1 MLLYSNRSLLYIA
14 DSSKTGATQ
23 RCVAEVCQLAGSDS
37 RTGHRRWSAN
47 LTKRL
52 DTKMSQKKLI
62 RNGVIAATA
71 ASAIVFASVGSAA
84 TSYFE
89 NFEALDISSPTAL
102 GDAGW
107 LVGGCDPVGCYFAFP
122 APNGG
127 DAFSAIVSGQ
137 GGPDQG
143 GQQLSVYN
151 DYNNPAHAAAS
162 GDVEAFVFYN
172 IGLLDAED
180 ANTEISFSFDTKAGS
195 IAPPTTARAFLLV
208 QKTSDN
214 SFAQLDI
221 ANVDT
226 TNVGADWT
234 TLGTSL
240 VIDPTWVGE
249 TLQIGFTSTAREF
262 NPSGVF
268 YDNLNVGAAV
278 VPVPAA
284 VWLFG
289 SGLLGLVGVARRRKA
304 LG

>member
-1 MLLYSNRSLLYIA
+1 MLARLLAVIA
-14 DSSKTGATQ
+14 SGASTLV
-23 RCVAEVCQLAGSDS
+23 RKFNKEVC
-37 RTGHRRWSAN
+37 
-47 LTKRL
+47 
-52 DTKMSQKKLI
+52 TKMAQKELI

-71 ASAIVFASVGSAA
+71 ASAIVFASVGNAA

-89 NFEALDISSPTAL
+89 NFEALDITSPTAL

-127 DAFSAIVSGQ
+127 DAFSAIVTGQ
-137 GGPDQG
+137 GGADQG
-143 GQQLSVYN
+143 LQQLSVYN
-151 DYNNPAHAAAS
+151 DYNNPAHAAAT

-172 IGLLDAED
+172 IGLLDMED

-214 SFAQLDI
+214 SFVQLDI

-240 VIDPTWVGE
+240 LIDPTWVGE

-278 VPVPAA
+278 VPSVRTTCRPNRGRCPPAA
-284 VWLFG
+284 ALRSCS
-289 SGLLGLVGVARRRKA
+289 SGPASPAPRVRGAKGGAPTAR
-304 LG
+304 